1 MISSTN
7 QPKSKTELV
16 RSINKLPPNVKFE
29 VVEVFSMKDK
39 PTINKFYDQYTRKG
53 HFSVM
58 VIEGGD

>member
-16 RSINKLPPNVKFE
+16 RSINKLPPNIKFE

-39 PTINKFYDQYTRKG
+39 PTINKFYDQYMRKG

-58 VIEGGD
+58 FIEGGY

>member
-7 QPKSKTELV
+7 SPKTKNQLV
-16 RSINKLPPNVKFE
+16 QSINKLPPNVKFE

-39 PTINKFYDQYTRKG
+39 PTINKFYDRYMRKG

-58 VIEGGD
+58 FIEGGD

>member
-16 RSINKLPPNVKFE
+16 RFINKLPPNVKFE

-39 PTINKFYDQYTRKG
+39 PTINKFYDRDMRKG

-58 VIEGGD
+58 FIEGGD

>member
-39 PTINKFYDQYTRKG
+39 PTINKFYDQYMRKG
-53 HFSVM
+53 HFLVM
-58 VIEGGD
+58 FIEGGD